1 MIVVDTHL
9 VSFLLIDGDR
19 TADAR
24 RCYKRDD
31 IWRMPPLWRSEMLN
45 VLASGVSAATLTEA
59 TAFKA
64 WQNARN
70 LFGANEHE
78 PSGEAVLEAAL
89 RDGLTAYE
97 AQYVVTAEDL
107 SATLVTGNPRI
118 VAARPDLALT
128 IGLFASGS

>member
-9 VSFLLIDGDR
+9 VSFLLVDGDR

-45 VLASGVSAATLTEA
+45 VLTSGVSAGTLSEA

-70 LFGANEHE
+70 LFGSNEHE
-78 PSGEAVLEAAL
+78 PSGEAVLEASL

-107 SATLVTGNPRI
+107 SAMLVTGNPRI
-118 VAARPDLALT
+118 AAARPDLAIT
-128 IGLFASGS
+128 IGTFASGG